1 MARAVRIM
9 GRFVSNLKLL
19 HKLAIPAV
27 LILAASIVTFV
38 LAMHWVWVFEDNVSG
53 IVDRHAVRLERVLSV
68 VGHLHEA
75 TITQRD
81 LRLATKV
88 DAAEKLAAEYRQKLQ
103 KVAGELDVRSVD
115 TLDRRS
121 DRDAEQREV
130 IDAGVE

>member
-1 MARAVRIM
+1 M

-27 LILAASIVTFV
+27 LILGAGIVSFV

-81 LRLATKV
+81 LRLPPKG
-88 DAAEKLAAEYRQKLQ
+88 DAPGKLPARNPHKDP
-103 KVAGELDVRSVD
+103 KG
-115 TLDRRS
+115 
-121 DRDAEQREV
+121 
-130 IDAGVE
+130 GGG

>member
-53 IVDRHAVRLERVLSV
+53 IVDRHEVLRTRFLSENGKPALE
-68 VGHLHEA
+68 
-75 TITQRD
+75 I
-81 LRLATKV
+81 
-88 DAAEKLAAEYRQKLQ
+88 AAGAAHG
-103 KVAGELDVRSVD
+103 A
-115 TLDRRS
+115 
-121 DRDAEQREV
+121 A
-130 IDAGVE
+130 ACF